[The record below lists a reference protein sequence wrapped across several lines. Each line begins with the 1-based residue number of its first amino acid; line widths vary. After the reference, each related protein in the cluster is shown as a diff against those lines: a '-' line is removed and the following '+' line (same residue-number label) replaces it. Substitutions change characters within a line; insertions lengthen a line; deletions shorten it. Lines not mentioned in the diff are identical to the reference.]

1 MVRGTT
7 IALAPGAGAADCHS
21 VPEPLLLTREQALRR
36 RMLRRSWYALAAG
49 LIVPPFA
56 LFAIHGGLTVRRT
69 HPRQGLALAVLG
81 AAVFVVRAAL
91 YLH

>member
-1 MVRGTT
+1 
-7 IALAPGAGAADCHS
+7 
-21 VPEPLLLTREQALRR
+21 
-36 RMLRRSWYALAAG
+36 MLRRSWYALAAG

-56 LFAIHGGLTVRRT
+56 LFAIHGGLTVRHA

-81 AAVFVVRAAL
+81 VTVFVGRTVL

>member
-1 MVRGTT
+1 
-7 IALAPGAGAADCHS
+7 
-21 VPEPLLLTREQALRR
+21 
-36 RMLRRSWYALAAG
+36 MLRRSWYALAAG

-56 LFAIHGGLTVRRT
+56 PFAIHGGLTVRHA

-81 AAVFVVRAAL
+81 VTVFVGRTVL